1 MVKYAA
7 LFCILFGLFLA
18 PDAASAHCRFTH
30 PHHCAEQLGKT
41 IFGGVK
47 KRAKMIWDDPLGV
60 TLNPIKVIDE
70 SIPTPMS
77 LVEYIAKNPD
87 EIIEIAQNPTAGVVG
102 APLALLI
109 ADSRNAALK
118 NGTNP
123 IPPDVRTYMEP
134 LFDKDLLDSV
144 RYTTDSDL
152 WDGLAQFIALHT
164 VARAVTLI
172 NVVVFK
178 DETGDDSPENVSLW
192 AHELFHV
199 RQYEDMGLL
208 PFAATLT
215 HSPGRGGNIEG
226 PAYRFDLLFRW
237 RYDDRTSSPFDGTR
251 TVSADLLVGLGD
263 KCMAATGSTVLS
275 LIVLQ
280 TCDALDP
287 LQQWR
292 STRAGELRTP
302 GDLCADVRGGSLANR
317 TPLHLFDCNQTK
329 AQIFD
334 HTGRGELRSALRD
347 DDLCVEVAGGNTTNG
362 TPIQVFD
369 CNRTSSQIWKRP
381 LTLLL
386 ATSNQLGSSIIGL
399 GSKCMAA
406 SGTGLRSPVVLQTCN
421 PLSPGQQWRMTA
433 AGELRTPQDFCLD
446 VRGGQTANR
455 TPLQL
460 FDCNRTASQKFRF
473 TKDDNVM
480 TALKDG
486 LCVEA
491 AGGNTADG
499 TAVQVFDCNGTLS
512 QEWKISA
519 NERCMRADGQ
529 NLRDAVRLAEC
540 DKADQN
546 QHWALDDN
554 VGELK
559 LISAPDRCLDVS
571 GGQSANRTPLQIF
584 DCNGT
589 KSQIID
595 FTRQFEMRSQITN
608 NKCVEVPGGNSA
620 SSDPLQIF
628 DCNGTAS
635 QLWNPL

>member
-1 MVKYAA
+1 MIKRTA
-7 LFCILFGLFLA
+7 LLGMLCGLLLV
-18 PDAASAHCRFTH
+18 PDLASAHCRFTH
-30 PHHCAEQLGKT
+30 PHHCVENLGKR

-47 KRAKMIWDDPLGV
+47 KRARMIWDDPLGV
-60 TLNPIKVIDE
+60 GINPIKVIDE
-70 SIPTPMS
+70 SIPTPLS
-77 LVEYIAKNPD
+77 FVEYAIKNPD
-87 EIIEIAQNPTAGVVG
+87 EIVEIVQNPTAGVVG

-118 NGTNP
+118 NGTSP

-164 VARAVTLI
+164 VADAVTLV
-172 NVVVFK
+172 NVIVFK
-178 DETGDDSPENVSLW
+178 DETGANSPDNVSLW

-208 PFAATLT
+208 PFAATMTL
-215 HSPGRGGNIEG
+215 SPGTGGNIER
-226 PAYRFDLLFRW
+226 PAYRFDQFFSW
-237 RYDDRTSSPFDGTR
+237 RYDDRSGSRFDGTR
-251 TVSADLLVGLGD
+251 TVSADLLVGLSD
-263 KCMAATGSTVLS
+263 KCMAATGSTVRS
-275 LIVLQ
+275 PIVLR
-280 TCDALDP
+280 TCDANDR

-292 STRAGELRTP
+292 LTRSGELRTP
-302 GDLCADVRGGSLANR
+302 DNLCADVRGGVDANR
-317 TPLHLFDCNQTK
+317 TPLQLFDCNRTK

-334 HTGRGELRSALRD
+334 YTRRGEFRSALR
-347 DDLCVEVAGGNTTNG
+347 DDLCVEVAGGNTANG

-369 CNRTSSQIWKRP
+369 CNRTASQFWKRP

-406 SGTGLRSPVVLQTCN
+406 SGTSLRTPVVLQTCN
-421 PLSPGQQWRMTA
+421 PLSPGQQWRLTA
-433 AGELRTPQDFCLD
+433 TGELRTPQDLCLD
-446 VRGGQTANR
+446 VQGGRTANR
-455 TPLQL
+455 TPLHL

-473 TKDDNVM
+473 TADDNLLS
-480 TALKDG
+480 ALKDG

-499 TAVQVFDCNGTLS
+499 TAVQVFECNGTLS
-512 QEWKISA
+512 QEWNISA
-519 NERCMRADGQ
+519 NERCLRADGQ
-529 NLRDAVRLAEC
+529 NLRDAVRLTEC

-554 VGELK
+554 VGELN

-589 KSQIID
+589 KSQIFD
-595 FTRQFEMRSQITN
+595 FTRKFEIRSQIKN
-608 NKCVEVPGGNSA
+608 NKCVEVPGGNFA
-620 SSDPLQIF
+620 GSDPLQIF